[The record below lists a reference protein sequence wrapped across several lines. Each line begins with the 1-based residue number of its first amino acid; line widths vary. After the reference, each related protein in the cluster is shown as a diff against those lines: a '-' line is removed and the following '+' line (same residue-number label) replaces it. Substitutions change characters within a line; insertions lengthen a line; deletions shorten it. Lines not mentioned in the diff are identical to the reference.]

1 VLRRG
6 KDDGWF
12 VLWSLFPFGMATWAV
27 FAYAGARARVR
38 RWKLYAAGYA
48 VAIYAALVYSTTTNS
63 DGGDDALAGMLI
75 LIPWVAGFFHSLVMR
90 PEYVRRR
97 EREPTAIE
105 QARARLQTRE
115 QALEIA
121 REEPALAHELG
132 IGRPDRRGA
141 MDAGLVDINSAPA
154 KVIERLPGID
164 RALARRIVALREEL
178 DGFTSLED
186 LGMTLDLPGDAV
198 EDLRG
203 KTVFLPR

>member
-1 VLRRG
+1 MFRRG

-12 VLWSLFPFGMATWAV
+12 VLWTLFPFGMATWAV
-27 FAYAGARARVR
+27 FAHAGRRARTT
-38 RWKLYAAGYA
+38 RWKVYAALYGIA
-48 VAIYAALVYSTTTNS
+48 SYAALVFSSVYEPA
-63 DGGDDALAGMLI
+63 DGDDALAGMLI
-75 LIPWVAGFFHSLVMR
+75 LIPWVLGVGHALYIR
-90 PEYVRRR
+90 PEYLRRR
-97 EREPTAIE
+97 EQKPSAIE

-115 QALEIA
+115 QALQIA
-121 REEPALAHELG
+121 REEPALAQELG

-154 KVIERLPGID
+154 SVIERLPGID

-186 LGMTLDLPGDAV
+186 LGMTLDMPGDDV
-198 EDLRG
+198 EDLRE

>member
-1 VLRRG
+1 MFRRG

-12 VLWSLFPFGMATWAV
+12 VLWTLFPFGMATWAV
-27 FAYAGARARVR
+27 FAHAGRRATNA
-38 RWKLYAAGYA
+38 RWKLLA
-48 VAIYAALVYSTTTNS
+48 VLYGVASYAALVYATAHESP
-63 DGGDDALAGMLI
+63 DGDDALAGMLI
-75 LIPWVAGFFHSLVMR
+75 LIPWVLGVGHALYIR

-97 EREPTAIE
+97 ESGPTPIE

-121 REEPALAHELG
+121 QEDPALAQELG

-141 MDAGLVDINSAPA
+141 MDAGVVDVNSAPA
-154 KVIERLPGID
+154 SAIERLPGID
-164 RALARRIVALREEL
+164 RAVARRIVALREEL

-186 LGMTLDLPGDAV
+186 LGMTLDLPGGTV